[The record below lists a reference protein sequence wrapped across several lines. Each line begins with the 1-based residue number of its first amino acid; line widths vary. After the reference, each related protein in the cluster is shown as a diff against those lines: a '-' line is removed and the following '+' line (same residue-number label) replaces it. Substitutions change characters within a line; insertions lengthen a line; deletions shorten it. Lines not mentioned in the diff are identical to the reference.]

1 LLLRHRRAGLFHGD
15 DVIEERRRALSRFMQ
30 SLLKDRASMLAPG
43 GMVRR
48 FLGLDSL
55 LSILLASGPG

>member
-1 LLLRHRRAGLFHGD
+1 M
-15 DVIEERRRALSRFMQ
+15 IEERRRALSRFMQ